1 MRCLNQSVNKLEEKM
16 MSSHQLIKLQ
26 ESDLKL
32 THYRWIEL
40 YTHLHNRP
48 ELADLL
54 FNNSKLLFLSRQRL
68 LRTPNVD
75 SLFKEV
81 FLQFDSQTCLK
92 ALSTI
97 RDLSDVKLNQYKFMY
112 RNFTLGKAIR
122 ILISESFF
130 LYRNLMNKSNEAE
143 NEFKRLV
150 GAWVHFI
157 MLIHK
162 VPEDAIIPLTRAIFE
177 SVQLRISS
185 KKYQVKLRNPQNN

>member
-1 MRCLNQSVNKLEEKM
+1 M

-130 LYRNLMNKSNEAE
+130 LYRNLINKSNEAE